1 MPIVAGTH
9 PTHVP
14 FPGGEYIFLT
24 LTVYISLAGGTW
36 EVSGRLAGKRARRCL
51 FITQRHAS
59 RSRVRMPKIARQQSS
74 HPKPVAGRA
83 PVLPSGTLLFSP
95 CAVAFL
101 PPQRDQPAV
110 LAVDSTHCSTT
121 LPPPQ
126 EQQSVCANSRQYDR
140 NNVRFKS
147 KKREEPLLPLKH
159 LGIEAPLR
167 VRRQESSLK

>member
-1 MPIVAGTH
+1 MVVQRASSRKRERLPVCTVARTSVPIVAGAH

-59 RSRVRMPKIARQQSS
+59 RSRVRMPKIARRQSS

-83 PVLPSGTLLFSP
+83 PVLPSGTLLFS
-95 CAVAFL
+95 ATSNIL
-101 PPQRDQPAV
+101 IRDYKYALCCSWFIPRCLIPGGILV
-110 LAVDSTHCSTT
+110 LLQV
-121 LPPPQ
+121 PRPF
-126 EQQSVCANSRQYDR
+126 SVS
-140 NNVRFKS
+140 
-147 KKREEPLLPLKH
+147 P
-159 LGIEAPLR
+159 
-167 VRRQESSLK
+167 